1 MTTSMKETPVT
12 GAARRTFHKS
22 AEYHERARRLIA
34 GGVNSNVR
42 LGAEPL
48 LCFSHARGSVLVDL
62 DGNEYI
68 DYALGMGPAVL
79 GHAPP
84 FLIAAVEASLS
95 GGQLFAGQH
104 EMELE
109 LAELVRECV
118 ASAELVRIG
127 LSGSEMIQ
135 TALRLARA
143 HTGRSA
149 FIKFEGHYHGWLD
162 NVLVNLSPP
171 EPGSR
176 EAVPYPVHLQSAGQS
191 AVAASE
197 AYVLPWNDL
206 ELLERLL
213 ETHGTRVA
221 AILTEPVM
229 CNTGVI
235 APRAG
240 YLEGMRE
247 LCDRYGIVLI
257 MDEVITGFRL
267 ALGGAQEKFGIRP
280 DLSVFAKAM
289 GGGFPVAALTG
300 RADLMRLVDLGRV
313 NHSGTYNANLVGLAA
328 AIATLRHLMADDGSA
343 LKAIGLSGR
352 RLIDGIRSVA
362 NGKCANLR
370 VMGYGPV
377 FNTMFGDEAGIVD
390 YRSYTRTDV
399 AKQKAFVK
407 ALTLRGVRPTPR
419 GTWFVSAAHS
429 DGDIQRTVEA
439 VGQALSDVT
448 SS

>member
-1 MTTSMKETPVT
+1 VT
-12 GAARRTFHKS
+12 EAARRTFRKS
-22 AEYHERARRLIA
+22 GEFHEQARRLIA

-42 LGAEPL
+42 LAADPL
-48 LCFSHARGSVLVDL
+48 LCFSKAKGSMLVDL

-84 FLIAAVEASLS
+84 FLIEAVRASLS
-95 GGQLFAGQH
+95 RGQLFAGQH

-109 LAELVRECV
+109 LAGLLHECV

-135 TALRLARA
+135 TALRVARA
-143 HTGRSA
+143 HTGRNA

-171 EPGSR
+171 AGGSR
-176 EAVPYPVHLQSAGQS
+176 EAVPYPVHLQSSGQS
-191 AVAASE
+191 ALAASE
-197 AYVLPWNDL
+197 AFILPWNDL
-206 ELLERLL
+206 ELLRRFLD
-213 ETHGTRVA
+213 THGRNVA

-235 APRAG
+235 APRGG
-240 YLEGMRE
+240 YLEGIRE
-247 LCDRYGIVLI
+247 LCDRHGIVLI

-267 ALGGAQEKFGIRP
+267 ALGGAQEKFAVRP

-289 GGGFPVAALTG
+289 GGGFPIAALTG

-313 NHSGTYNANLVGLAA
+313 NHSGTYNANLVGVAA
-328 AIATLRHLMADDGSA
+328 AIATLRHLMAADGSA
-343 LKAIGLSGR
+343 LKAIALAGR
-352 RLIDGIRSVA
+352 RLIEGIRKVA
-362 NGKCANLR
+362 AGKSANLR

-377 FNTMFGDEAGIVD
+377 FNTMFGDDESIVD
-390 YRSYTRTDV
+390 YRSYIRTDV
-399 AKQKAFVK
+399 AKQKAFIK

-419 GTWFVSAAHS
+419 GTWFVSSAHS
-429 DGDIQRTVEA
+429 DEDIQRTVEA
-439 VGQALSDVT
+439 VGQALSDIA

>member
-1 MTTSMKETPVT
+1 MTTTRETPVT

-22 AEYHERARRLIA
+22 GEYHERARQLIA

-42 LGAEPL
+42 LGADPL
-48 LCFSHARGSVLVDL
+48 LCFSQAKGSVLVDL

-84 FLIAAVEASLS
+84 FLMEAVQASLS
-95 GGQLFAGQH
+95 RGQLFAGQH

-109 LAELVRECV
+109 LAGLLHECV

-135 TALRLARA
+135 TALRVARA

-149 FIKFEGHYHGWLD
+149 FVKFEGHYHGWLD
-162 NVLVNLSPP
+162 NVLINLSPP
-171 EPGSR
+171 PSASR
-176 EAVPYPVHLQSAGQS
+176 EAVPYPVHLHSAGQS
-191 AVAASE
+191 ALAASE

-206 ELLERLL
+206 ELLQRFL
-213 ETHGTRVA
+213 ETHGTNVA

-235 APRAG
+235 GPRGG
-240 YLEGMRE
+240 YLEGVRE
-247 LCDRYGIVLI
+247 LCDRYGVVLI
-257 MDEVITGFRL
+257 IDEVITGFRL

-289 GGGFPVAALTG
+289 GGGFPIAALTG

-313 NHSGTYNANLVGLAA
+313 NHSGTYNANLVGVAA
-328 AIATLRHLMADDGSA
+328 AIATLRHLMAGDGSA
-343 LKAIGLSGR
+343 LKAMALTGR
-352 RLIDGIRSVA
+352 RLIDGIRRVA
-362 NGKCANLR
+362 AGKGVNLR

-377 FNTMFGDEAGIVD
+377 FNTMFGDDASIVD
-390 YRSYTRTDV
+390 YRSYTRTEV

-419 GTWFVSAAHS
+419 GTWFVSTAHS
-429 DGDIQRTVEA
+429 DADIQQTVAA
-439 VGQALSDVT
+439 VEQALSDIA
-448 SS
+448 S